1 MRDVLF
7 EFFKE
12 FEGTNIDTFSGDN
25 TTGNNPIEE
34 VLSYFVNTLDS
45 LRVTQANKVLDNSF
59 DVISSCL

>member
-12 FEGTNIDTFSGDN
+12 FEGTTIDTFSGDN
-25 TTGNNPIEE
+25 MTGNNPIEE

-59 DVISSCL
+59 DVINSCL